1 MKKIK
6 LYSFLFILSFALI
19 YSACNPSKKLL
30 DRGQYSLA
38 VQKSVKKIQRKRDN
52 SKEIAVLVK
61 AFPLANQED
70 LDKIN
75 YLNREGSANRWDD
88 VYALYKRLK
97 NRQKLVRTVTPL
109 KYNGRLVEFDM
120 PDYTDEMIEAK
131 KNAADYYYNQGLAK
145 MKLNKK
151 LEYRR
156 AYGLFLKVKQYNLS
170 EYSDL
175 SSLISEAYNK
185 GLTKIAVTL
194 ENKTRY
200 KFTQNYAA
208 NLIAL
213 NYASKIDDTWKKF
226 SAHPNGVDMNSYDY
240 VAKVF
245 VNRITISAEREKE
258 TDHEQTK
265 KIQDGFE
272 YEYDARGNVKKDSLG
287 NDIKHPKYKTIFA
300 IVTEVTQ
307 SKSLTMEGTVQIVK
321 SSTRAVVNSKTF
333 AATNNFKN
341 VYYRYKGDKNAI
353 SEEYRKKLG
362 GKRIDFPSD
371 FKMMDDVASQVKQQ
385 IAYKLAASKSS
396 IK

>member
-6 LYSFLFILSFALI
+6 LYSFLFIISFALI
-19 YSACNPSKKLL
+19 FSACNPSKKLL
-30 DRGQYSLA
+30 DSGQYSFA

-52 SKEIAVLVK
+52 NKEIAVLIK
-61 AFPLANQED
+61 AFPLANQDD

-75 YLNREGSANRWDD
+75 YLNREGRANRWDD
-88 VYALYKRLK
+88 VYALYHRLK

-131 KNAADYYYNQGLAK
+131 KNAADYYYNQGLDK

-156 AYGLFLKVKQYNLS
+156 AYSLFLKVKQYNLS

-175 SSLISEAYNK
+175 QSLISESYNK
-185 GLTKIAVTL
+185 GLTKIAVTV
-194 ENKTRY
+194 ENKSRY
-200 KFTQNYAA
+200 RFTQTYAA

-213 NYASKIDDTWKKF
+213 NYSRKIDDTWKKF

-240 VAKVF
+240 VAKVL

-258 TDHEQTK
+258 KDYNQSK
-265 KIQDGFE
+265 KIQDGYE

-300 IVTEVTQ
+300 VVTEVTQ

-321 SSTRAVVNSKTF
+321 SSTRSVVTS
-333 AATNNFKN
+333 NNYSAKNVFKN
-341 VYYRYKGDKNAI
+341 VYIRYKGNKNAL
-353 SEEYRKKLG
+353 SEEYRKKQG
-362 GKRIDFPSD
+362 GKRVDFPSD
-371 FKMMDDVASQVKQQ
+371 FKMMDNVVPQIKQQ
-385 IAYKLAASKSS
+385 VTYKLIGSKSS
-396 IK
+396 IR

>member
-6 LYSFLFILSFALI
+6 LYSFLIIISFALI

-52 SKEIAVLVK
+52 NKEIAVLVK
-61 AFPLANQED
+61 AFPLANKDD

-88 VYALYKRLK
+88 VYALYYRLR

-131 KNAADYYYNQGLAK
+131 KNAADYYYNQGLSK
-145 MKLNKK
+145 MKLNTK
-151 LEYRR
+151 LDYRR
-156 AYGLFLKVKQYNLS
+156 AYGLFLKVKKYNLS
-170 EYSDL
+170 AYSDL
-175 SSLISEAYNK
+175 QSLISESYNK
-185 GLTKIAVTL
+185 GLTKIAVTV

-200 KFTQNYAA
+200 RFTQNYAA

-213 NYASKIDDTWKKF
+213 NYTRNIDDTWKKF

-258 TDHEQTK
+258 TDHDQSK
-265 KIQDGFE
+265 KIQDGYE
-272 YEYDARGNVKKDSLG
+272 YEYDTRGNVKKDSLG

-300 IVTEVTQ
+300 VVTEVTQ

-321 SSTRAVVNSKTF
+321 SSTRSVVSSNSFSAKDV
-333 AATNNFKN
+333 FKN
-341 VYYRYKGDKNAI
+341 IYLRYKGNKNAI
-353 SEEYRKKLG
+353 SEQFRKKLG
-362 GKRIDFPSD
+362 GKRVDFPSD
-371 FKMMDDVASQVKQQ
+371 FKMMDDVVPQIKQQ
-385 IAYKLAASKSS
+385 VAYKLKAAKSS
-396 IK
+396 IR